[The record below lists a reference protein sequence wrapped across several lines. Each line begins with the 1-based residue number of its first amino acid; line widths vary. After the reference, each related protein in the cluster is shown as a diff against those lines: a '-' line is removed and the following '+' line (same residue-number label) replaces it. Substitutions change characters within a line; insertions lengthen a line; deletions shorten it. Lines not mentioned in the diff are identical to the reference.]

1 MVAAITQVINPDDP
15 CRFIHAKMNVG
26 LPTFMPTADEPTPV
40 QKYGHENGKDIF
52 KGKVIILGAYG
63 MLGHDLQQVFP
74 QAEFRGHDLDI
85 TDRGKIT
92 ATIRDSKPALVINAA
107 GYTDVDGC
115 EDNRALAFAVN
126 GEALAPLA
134 HACQNAGAC
143 LIHYSTDYIFDG
155 TKKSY
160 RETDVPHPINAY
172 GESKLLGEI
181 NIQENMDDYRI
192 IRTSWLFGRQGK
204 NFVETM
210 LRLSCEMPQVRVVND
225 QFGKPTYTADL
236 AQKTAEIAMLCPG
249 IYHSTNDGICSWF
262 EFARAIIPNVVP
274 CTTAEYPRKAKRPAY
289 SVLENTKTKP
299 MRHWKE
305 ALFTY
310 LKERTP

>member
-1 MVAAITQVINPDDP
+1 
-15 CRFIHAKMNVG
+15 MNVG
-26 LPTFMPTADEPTPV
+26 LPTFMP
-40 QKYGHENGKDIF
+40 
-52 KGKVIILGAYG
+52 KVLILGAYG
-63 MLGHDLQQVFP
+63 MLGHDLQMVFP
-74 QAEFRGHDLDI
+74 RAEFRGHDLDI
-85 TDRGKIT
+85 TDGKKIT
-92 ATIRDSKPALVINAA
+92 ATIHNSKPALVINAT